1 MTFLKKFA
9 VFILFFYSALAISQS
24 WPNKSVRM
32 VVPYTT
38 GGGTDSVARSLA
50 QQLSKTWGHSVVV
63 ENHAGAAT
71 MIGADLVAKA
81 AADGYTLLFSDTAT
95 FVINQHLYTKMPY
108 RPLVDL
114 APIAQV
120 VQLAPVLAISNAVPV
135 NNLKEFIAY
144 AKSNPGKLSYASF
157 GSGSYPNVISEQLKR
172 MANIDILHIPYKGSA
187 AAVTDMIGGQLSML
201 MVTLSVF
208 DQLEKAGKL
217 KILATA
223 TGKRLSLRPDLPT
236 ISEAGV
242 PGYLANVWFGLA
254 ATAGTPEA
262 VLDKIH
268 ADIVKI
274 LSEPNF
280 VDKVIKAQSFEPVI
294 TTRSEFISFLKNEE
308 LRWGQLVRESGVKAE

>member
-1 MTFLKKFA
+1 
-9 VFILFFYSALAISQS
+9 
-24 WPNKSVRM
+24 M

-50 QQLSKTWGHSVVV
+50 QQLSKTWGQTVLV
-63 ENHAGAAT
+63 ENHPGAAT

-81 AADGYTLLFSDTAT
+81 TADGYTLLFSDTAT
-95 FVINQHLYTKMPY
+95 FVINQHLYAKMPY

-135 NNLKEFIAY
+135 NNVKEFIAY

-157 GSGSYPNVISEQLKR
+157 GSGSYPNVISEQFKR
-172 MANIDILHIPYKGSA
+172 MANVDILHIPYKGSA

-254 ATAGTPEA
+254 ATVGTPET
-262 VLDKIH
+262 VLEKIH
-268 ADIVKI
+268 SDIVKI

-294 TTRSEFISFLKNEE
+294 TTRLEFINFLKNEE
-308 LRWGQLVRESGVKAE
+308 LRWGQLVRDSGAKLE

>member
-1 MTFLKKFA
+1 MKSLIKFA
-9 VFILFFYSALAISQS
+9 VFILFFSSALAFSQS

-50 QQLSKTWGHSVVV
+50 QQLSKTWGNSVVV
-63 ENHAGAAT
+63 ENHPGAAT

-242 PGYLANVWFGLA
+242 PGYLANVWFGMA

-294 TTRSEFISFLKNEE
+294 TTRSEFTNFLKNEE

>member
-1 MTFLKKFA
+1 M
-9 VFILFFYSALAISQS
+9 I
-24 WPNKSVRM
+24 
-32 VVPYTT
+32 VPYTT

-50 QQLSKTWGHSVVV
+50 QQLSKTWGQTVLV
-63 ENHAGAAT
+63 ENHPGAAT

-95 FVINQHLYTKMPY
+95 FVINQHLYAKMPY

-157 GSGSYPNVISEQLKR
+157 GSGSYPNVISEQFKR
-172 MANIDILHIPYKGSA
+172 MANVDILHIPYKGSA

-242 PGYLANVWFGLA
+242 PGYLANVWFGMA
-254 ATAGTPEA
+254 ATGGTPDV

-294 TTRSEFISFLKNEE
+294 TTRSEFISFLRSEE
-308 LRWGQLVRESGVKAE
+308 LRWGQLVRDSGAKVE

>member
-1 MTFLKKFA
+1 
-9 VFILFFYSALAISQS
+9 
-24 WPNKSVRM
+24 M

-50 QQLSKTWGHSVVV
+50 QQLSKTWGQTVLV
-63 ENHAGAAT
+63 ENHPGAAT

-81 AADGYTLLFSDTAT
+81 TADGYTLLFSDTAT
-95 FVINQHLYTKMPY
+95 FVINQHLYAKMPY

-135 NNLKEFIAY
+135 NNVKEFIAY

-157 GSGSYPNVISEQLKR
+157 GSGSYPNVISEQFKR
-172 MANIDILHIPYKGSA
+172 MANVDILHIPYKGSA

-254 ATAGTPEA
+254 ATVGTPEA
-262 VLDKIH
+262 VLEKIH
-268 ADIVKI
+268 SDIVKI

-294 TTRSEFISFLKNEE
+294 TTRLEFINFLKNEE
-308 LRWGQLVRESGVKAE
+308 LRWGQLVRDSGAKLE

>member
-1 MTFLKKFA
+1 
-9 VFILFFYSALAISQS
+9 
-24 WPNKSVRM
+24 M

-50 QQLSKTWGHSVVV
+50 QQLSKTWGQTVLV
-63 ENHAGAAT
+63 ENHPGAAT

-81 AADGYTLLFSDTAT
+81 TADGYTLLFSDTAT
-95 FVINQHLYTKMPY
+95 FVINQHLYAKMPY

-157 GSGSYPNVISEQLKR
+157 GSGSYPNVISEQFKR
-172 MANIDILHIPYKGSA
+172 MANVDILHIPYKGSA

-254 ATAGTPEA
+254 ATVGTPEA
-262 VLDKIH
+262 VLEKIH
-268 ADIVKI
+268 SDIVKI

-294 TTRSEFISFLKNEE
+294 TTRLEFINFLKNEE
-308 LRWGQLVRESGVKAE
+308 LRWGQLVRDSGAKLE

>member
-1 MTFLKKFA
+1 
-9 VFILFFYSALAISQS
+9 
-24 WPNKSVRM
+24 M

-50 QQLSKTWGHSVVV
+50 QQLSKTWGQTVLV
-63 ENHAGAAT
+63 ENHPGAAT

-81 AADGYTLLFSDTAT
+81 TADGYTLLFSDTAT
-95 FVINQHLYTKMPY
+95 FVINQHLYAKMPY

-157 GSGSYPNVISEQLKR
+157 GSGSYPNVISEQFKR
-172 MANIDILHIPYKGSA
+172 MANVDILHIPYKGSA

-254 ATAGTPEA
+254 ATVGTPET
-262 VLDKIH
+262 VLEKIH
-268 ADIVKI
+268 SDIVKI

-294 TTRSEFISFLKNEE
+294 TTRLEFINFLKNEE
-308 LRWGQLVRESGVKAE
+308 LRWGQLVRDSGAKLE

>member
-1 MTFLKKFA
+1 M
-9 VFILFFYSALAISQS
+9 I
-24 WPNKSVRM
+24 
-32 VVPYTT
+32 VPYTT

-50 QQLSKTWGHSVVV
+50 QQLSKTWGQTVLV
-63 ENHAGAAT
+63 ENHPGAAT

-95 FVINQHLYTKMPY
+95 FVINQHLYAKMPY

-157 GSGSYPNVISEQLKR
+157 GSGSYPNVISEQFKR
-172 MANIDILHIPYKGSA
+172 MANVDILHIPYKGSA

-242 PGYLANVWFGLA
+242 PGYLANVWFGMA
-254 ATAGTPEA
+254 ATAGTPDV

-294 TTRSEFISFLKNEE
+294 TTRSEFISFLRSEE
-308 LRWGQLVRESGVKAE
+308 LRWGQLVRDSGAKVE

>member
-1 MTFLKKFA
+1 M
-9 VFILFFYSALAISQS
+9 I
-24 WPNKSVRM
+24 
-32 VVPYTT
+32 VPYTT

-50 QQLSKTWGHSVVV
+50 QQLSKTWGQTVLV
-63 ENHAGAAT
+63 ENHPGAAT

-95 FVINQHLYTKMPY
+95 FVINQHLYAKMPY

-157 GSGSYPNVISEQLKR
+157 GSGSYPNVISEQFKR
-172 MANIDILHIPYKGSA
+172 MANVDILHIPYKGSA

-242 PGYLANVWFGLA
+242 PGYLANVWFGMA
-254 ATAGTPEA
+254 ATAGTPDV

-294 TTRSEFISFLKNEE
+294 TTRSEFISFLRNED
-308 LRWGQLVRESGVKAE
+308 LRWGQLVRDSGAKVE